1 MSEPQTPRNNAP
13 PHALPSALLHELR
26 TPLNHIIGFSELLL
40 EQPDKNLVPDL
51 QKIHTAGRQLLSLID
66 ENFHSPGSSAPPAAP
81 QGTSPDEP
89 AAEGSANDPAAGQL
103 ASGAAKGF
111 VLVVDDIEAN
121 RDVLSR
127 HLQRQGY
134 QVATAADGQQ
144 ALEKLRAETFDL
156 VLLDVMMPEM
166 DGYEVLQRL
175 KADHALRHLPV
186 IMISA
191 GSELES
197 VVRCIEWGAE
207 DYLSKPFDPTLLK
220 ARIGACLEKKRA
232 RDSEQALD
240 VALHAQNRA
249 MATWRKAQEADL
261 AIARTTQQAIVTSAL
276 PALESWEVETLYTP
290 LIQVGGDVYGWRQL
304 ENGSALFWVADATGH
319 GIRCFGSSGRRI
331 EGSLNVDAPNP
342 SSARA
347 RVNVS
352 F

>member
-1 MSEPQTPRNNAP
+1 MSEPQTPRRHAP
-13 PHALPSALLHELR
+13 PHALPSSLLHDLR
-26 TPLNHIIGFSELLL
+26 TPLNHIIGFSEILLD
-40 EQPDKNLVPDL
+40 QADKNLVPDL
-51 QKIHTAGRQLLSLID
+51 QKIHAAGRQLLSLID
-66 ENFHSPGSSAPPAAP
+66 ENFHLAGSSATPAASAP
-81 QGTSPDEP
+81 QGTSTDEP
-89 AAEGSANDPAAGQL
+89 AAEGGANNPAAGQL

-127 HLQRQGY
+127 HLKRQGY
-134 QVATAADGQQ
+134 QVATAADGRQ

-166 DGYEVLQRL
+166 DGYEVLQGL
-175 KADHALRHLPV
+175 KADHTLRHLPV

-191 GSELES
+191 LSELES

-220 ARIGACLEKKRA
+220 ARLGACLEKKRA

-261 AIARTTQQAIVTSAL
+261 AIAR
-276 PALESWEVETLYTP
+276 
-290 LIQVGGDVYGWRQL
+290 
-304 ENGSALFWVADATGH
+304 
-319 GIRCFGSSGRRI
+319 
-331 EGSLNVDAPNP
+331 
-342 SSARA
+342 
-347 RVNVS
+347 
-352 F
+352 